1 MGVTESG
8 SDRNAPSQSR
18 VRQHGTSAAVEVSI
32 GVPRFV
38 TPRAITSGHPV
49 AVPSDGP
56 LWRQLPADLANPVKA
71 ARRYSAHL
79 LAEVAK
85 TDSDH
90 VDDVVLAASELVT
103 NAIRHAI
110 GEGPLWIGIAVR
122 PRWTHLYVID
132 PDPTVP
138 ALAPI
143 RDDDLALS
151 GRGVPIVDQLGLL
164 WFVSGCR
171 VKTAHAVIMRAGE
184 KLTDDERDALTE
196 LTIT

>member
-8 SDRNAPSQSR
+8 DRNAPSRFR
-18 VRQHGTSAAVEVSI
+18 VPNDGTSATAEASI
-32 GVPRFV
+32 AVPRSV
-38 TPRAITSGHPV
+38 IPLAITSGYPV

-71 ARRYSAHL
+71 ARRYSARL

-85 TDSDH
+85 TDGDH

-103 NAIRHAI
+103 NAIRHAV

-132 PDPTVP
+132 PDPTLP

-164 WFVSGCR
+164 WFVPGYR
-171 VKTAHAVIMRAGE
+171 LKTAHTVIMRARE
-184 KLTDDERDALTE
+184 KLTDDERDALTD